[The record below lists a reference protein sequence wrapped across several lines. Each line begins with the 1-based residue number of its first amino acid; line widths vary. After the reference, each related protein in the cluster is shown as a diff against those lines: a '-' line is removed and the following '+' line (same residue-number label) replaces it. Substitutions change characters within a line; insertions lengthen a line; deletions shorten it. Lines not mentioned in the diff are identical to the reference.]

1 MPSRHPLTQE
11 EVEEII
17 NYYLFPHTGRETQVK
32 FNISQAKLYSILNKN
47 NINKHDKNLSLKLAQ
62 DKAKCT
68 NLEKY
73 SVEFSGGLPEFVDKA
88 KKTCLDKY
96 GVEHSTQSSEI
107 KNKIKQTNLEKY
119 GGLAPACNQI
129 ILNKMQQT
137 NLERYGSK
145 SPYGDKKIQKKA
157 TQTSLSRYGV
167 EHFTNQAQAK
177 ETCLKKYGTEYVF
190 QAESVKNKIKQT
202 NLEKYGYS
210 YPIQNQDIMLKSNQT
225 KLVNK
230 SFSSSKPEE
239 LFYEFL
245 LQKYPDVKRQYSDN
259 RYPFNCDFYIPSIDL
274 FVELNL
280 SWTHGKH
287 PFDTNSTTD
296 NALLAAWKLKAKTSK
311 YYEAAI
317 ETWTIR
323 DQKKLKIAKQCRL
336 NYITIYQEDY
346 DRLIKGEIE
355 WQY

>member
-11 EVEEII
+11 EIEKII
-17 NYYLFPHTGRETQVK
+17 SYYLFPHSARETQVK

-47 NINKHDKNLSLKLAQ
+47 NVQKHDKKLSAKLAQ

-73 SVEFSGGLPEFVDKA
+73 GLAFPGGLPEFVDKA
-88 KKTCLDKY
+88 KKTCLNKY

-107 KNKIKQTNLEKY
+107 KDKIKQTNLKKY
-119 GGLAPACNQI
+119 GGIAPACDRTVI
-129 ILNKMQQT
+129 NKMQQT
-137 NLERYGSK
+137 NLERYGFK
-145 SPYGDKKIQKKA
+145 SPCENEEIQNKIK
-157 TQTSLSRYGV
+157 QTNLIRYGI

-177 ETCLKKYGTEYVF
+177 ETCLAKYGTEYAF
-190 QAESVKNKIKQT
+190 QAESVKNKIRQT
-202 NLEKYGYS
+202 NLEKYGYF
-210 YPIQNQDIMLKSNQT
+210 YPIQNQTILEKSNQT
-225 KLVNK
+225 KINNK

-245 LQKYPDVKRQYSDN
+245 LQKYSEVKRQYSDN
-259 RYPFNCDFYIPSIDL
+259 RYPFACDYYIPSIDL

-287 PFDTNSTTD
+287 PFDSMSETDVELLTT
-296 NALLAAWKLKAKTSK
+296 WELKAKTSK
-311 YYEAAI
+311 YYQIAI

-323 DQKKLKIAKQCRL
+323 DPKKLETAKKNNL
-336 NYITIYQEDY
+336 KYITIYQEDY
-346 DRLIKGEIE
+346 NKLIRGELT